1 MAWGYWSATNID
13 RGRSP
18 RRNNNVNTSMPMNP
32 VPQSDPPA
40 PQCYS
45 PCQQRSPCT
54 SACQS
59 ACQSPCQSPQH
70 SVAGE
75 QDPDTISQQMH
86 PNQQQQQH
94 QHTTSA
100 EIGYDQQSLLS
111 YNPHQQ
117 QQHHAQYQQHIIP
130 LEEYHRRQSVERLDS
145 PQVRCSVLVDEKGKK
160 EDNNSKPNNSIA
172 FCDCYPL
179 K

>member
-13 RGRSP
+13 RRGRSP
-18 RRNNNVNTSMPMNP
+18 RRNNNGTATMPMNP
-32 VPQSDPPA
+32 VPQSEPPA
-40 PQCYS
+40 PQQCYS
-45 PCQQRSPCT
+45 PCQRSPCT

-75 QDPDTISQQMH
+75 QDPDTVS
-86 PNQQQQQH
+86 QQQQQQQQQPQQQQHPNNHNPH
-94 QHTTSA
+94 QTSA

-117 QQHHAQYQQHIIP
+117 QQHHSQYQQHIIP

-145 PQVRCSVLVDEKGKK
+145 PQVRVNV
-160 EDNNSKPNNSIA
+160 
-172 FCDCYPL
+172 
-179 K
+179 